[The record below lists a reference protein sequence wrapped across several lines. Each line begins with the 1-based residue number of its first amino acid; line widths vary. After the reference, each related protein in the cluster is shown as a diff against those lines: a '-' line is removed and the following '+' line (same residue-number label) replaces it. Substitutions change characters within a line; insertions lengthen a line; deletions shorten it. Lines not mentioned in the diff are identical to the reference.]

1 MAPHSSTLAWKI
13 PWTEEP
19 GRLQSMESLRV
30 RHNWVTSLSLFTFM
44 HWRRKWQPTPVFLP
58 GESQGRG
65 SLMGCRHGVAQSQT
79 RLKRLS
85 SSSRTQIYLTSEL
98 VSFLLYQGVD
108 LNSFAPRFLVD
119 VPMGLSPQVGF
130 PLISGVLHRAG
141 LGSHLV
147 NSTSTALW
155 NDSHRHS
162 GPYRPNQDLY
172 LLPIV
177 IREVNSRLFRVFL
190 LGTVF
195 LETACFQLYPQAFHI
210 VGPLF

>member
-1 MAPHSSTLAWKI
+1 
-13 PWTEEP
+13 
-19 GRLQSMESLRV
+19 
-30 RHNWVTSLSLFTFM
+30 
-44 HWRRKWQPTPVFLP
+44 
-58 GESQGRG
+58 
-65 SLMGCRHGVAQSQT
+65 MGCRHGVAQSQT

-147 NSTSTALW
+147 NSTSTAL
-155 NDSHRHS
+155 
-162 GPYRPNQDLY
+162 
-172 LLPIV
+172 
-177 IREVNSRLFRVFL
+177 
-190 LGTVF
+190 
-195 LETACFQLYPQAFHI
+195 
-210 VGPLF
+210 